1 MRDIIVIASDRLNLL
16 AFRMRVYVCVYAY
29 RKQTAGSERPFT
41 HAPPHT
47 DQKAEAIRQTANRS
61 ERPSPLSPHD
71 ACMMHTQ
78 GAHTGG
84 QEENHPPGSPG
95 IVYIYKWFC
104 YLGLCYIYYIYNTIT
119 DKILL
124 MRMDIPGRGY
134 PENGSSF
141 LFPYKGSNYC

>member
-1 MRDIIVIASDRLNLL
+1 MYGRTHTGSRQPEVNDRSHARPCLQIKK
-16 AFRMRVYVCVYAY
+16 
-29 RKQTAGSERPFT
+29 RKRFGKPQTEANALRPC
-41 HAPPHT
+41 P
-47 DQKAEAIRQTANRS
+47 R
-61 ERPSPLSPHD
+61 
-71 ACMMHTQ
+71 MMHTHHTHS
-78 GAHTGG
+78 AHTPGG

-95 IVYIYKWFC
+95 IVYIYKWF
-104 YLGLCYIYYIYNTIT
+104 YHLGIDSICILFPWHKHIYNIYNTIT